1 MSYVI
6 YKLVKIQ
13 KNLMSKLKSLQV
25 KRLLK
30 ELDYIESELE
40 YRHELVSEADN
51 QFMIYISEFLE
62 ENPELKKLYTS
73 RIDARVEQII
83 NKKIEKSSVELGDNS
98 SVNQEIEENSENQII
113 VPSKIKSLY
122 REIVKLTHP
131 DIIKRKNMN
140 DIYIN
145 ATKYYT
151 LNDKVGIFKIC
162 DELNID
168 YDLDDEDVVE
178 ISDKINLTKEKLFF
192 LESTLT
198 WKWFNTDDDLQ
209 KKIIMV
215 DYIKQRLF
223 S

>member
-83 NKKIEKSSVELGDNS
+83 NKKIEKSSVELDDNS
-98 SVNQEIEENSENQII
+98 SVSQEIEENSENQII

-209 KKIIMV
+209 RKIIMV

>member
-1 MSYVI
+1 
-6 YKLVKIQ
+6 
-13 KNLMSKLKSLQV
+13 MSKLKSLQV
-25 KRLLK
+25 KKLLK

-83 NKKIEKSSVELGDNS
+83 NKKIEKSSAELDDNS
-98 SVNQEIEENSENQII
+98 SVSQEIEENSENQII

-209 KKIIMV
+209 RKIIMV

>member
-83 NKKIEKSSVELGDNS
+83 NKKIEKSSAELDDNS
-98 SVNQEIEENSENQII
+98 SVSQEIEENSENQII

-209 KKIIMV
+209 RKIIMV